1 MPSLKV
7 VTSAQ
12 MRRIEARSEDAGV
25 STDTLMENAGLE
37 VARRVRHHVGHL
49 EGVPI
54 LVLVGSG
61 NNGGDGLVMA
71 DGRDPPRAGHA
82 RWVR

>member
-12 MRRIEARSEDAGV
+12 MRRIEVRSGEAGV

-37 VARRVRHHVGHL
+37 VARRVRHQT
-49 EGVPI
+49 
-54 LVLVGSG
+54 
-61 NNGGDGLVMA
+61 
-71 DGRDPPRAGHA
+71 AGHRGQLTIKRLQA
-82 RWVR
+82 PGETE